1 MADITYCA
9 NAQCPF
15 TDCER
20 HLSRA
25 LEAYRNGQK
34 LVSVAALDGTC
45 RRYIAHLVEEARGDG

>member
-15 TDCER
+15 TDCEK

-25 LEAYRNGQK
+25 LDAYINGQK

-45 RRYIAHLVEEARGDG
+45 RRYIAHLVEEAIGDG